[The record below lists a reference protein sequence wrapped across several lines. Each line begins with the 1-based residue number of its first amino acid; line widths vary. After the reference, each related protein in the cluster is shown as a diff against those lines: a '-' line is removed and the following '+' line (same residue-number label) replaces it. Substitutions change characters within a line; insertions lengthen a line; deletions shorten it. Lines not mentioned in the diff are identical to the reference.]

1 MVESIIAQVDVVVT
15 SSALVFTSF
24 AGVAWVVLRACVS
37 GLHND
42 AGSIASAVAAAV
54 VLASDLES
62 SAAHGS
68 WAGRAL
74 TLANVSVPA
83 VIAIAL
89 GAVRV

>member
-24 AGVAWVVLRACVS
+24 ACVAWVVLWASVS
-37 GLHND
+37 CLHND
-42 AGSIASAVAAAV
+42 AGSVASAVAAAV

-62 SAAHGS
+62 FTAHGS

-74 TLANVSVPA
+74 TLANVGVPA
-83 VIAIAL
+83 VVTVAL
-89 GAVRV
+89 RAVWV